1 MKWKRSKKAISESHK
16 KLDNNPNKP
25 SHDSDN
31 LTELDIAGDEDDSD
45 IDISDDPTSEIDT
58 KSEIDP
64 HLNEEERMDLQRSL
78 NSMDM
83 SRNSIFLQNPQLH
96 PTCFNEENN
105 TVNTAVS

>member
-16 KLDNNPNKP
+16 KLDNNQNKP
-25 SHDSDN
+25 SHENDN